1 MKNRENYF
9 AMQNHTFFLGQ
20 AKVGKVM
27 ERKVKPH
34 LLDELGG
41 QLGDNLLI
49 VSTLKLFLFCLYLPF
64 FFLLRKK
71 VGTPPPGVAGPV
83 KLFLSLKLSLFCLLR
98 TC

>member
-1 MKNRENYF
+1 
-9 AMQNHTFFLGQ
+9 MQGHTFFLGQ

-27 ERKVKPH
+27 ERKVKPR
-34 LLDELGG
+34 LLDELDG
-41 QLGDNLLI
+41 QLGDNLLK
-49 VSTLKLFLFCLYLPF
+49 VSALKLFLFCLCLPF

-83 KLFLSLKLSLFCLLR
+83 KLFLSLKLALFCLLR